1 MTKLLPPVSP
11 GEILREEFMIPHG
24 LSANRLAEHLG
35 VPPNRISAILK
46 GDRAITADT
55 ALRLANCFATTP
67 EFWMNL
73 QVLYELEV
81 ARRMSAKA
89 IARTVRPIGP
99 MAA

>member
-11 GEILREEFMIPHG
+11 GEILREEFMSPHG

-35 VPPNRISAILK
+35 VPPNRISTILK

-55 ALRLANCFATTP
+55 ALRLANCFVTTP

-73 QVLYELEV
+73 QVHYELEV
-81 ARRMSAKA
+81 AKRMSAKA
-89 IARTVRPIGP
+89 IAKAVRPIGP

>member
-11 GEILREEFMIPHG
+11 GEILREEFMSPHG
-24 LSANRLAEHLG
+24 LGANRLAEHLG
-35 VPPNRISAILK
+35 VPPNRISTILK

-55 ALRLANCFATTP
+55 ALRLANCFVTTP

-73 QVLYELEV
+73 QVHYELKV
-81 ARRMSAKA
+81 AKRMSAKA
-89 IARTVRPIGP
+89 IAKAVRPIGP